1 MDHSV
6 EMAHSELRSLVT
18 KSARGAGLAWGLAEE
33 AGWAAEWLARRS
45 LPAGEWA
52 AIWLAAAVEG
62 QPGPI
67 EFGAGLADRLANDAG
82 DLKPEAVPDQMAA
95 PGYTLPFLH
104 LIATRRGAVAITDA
118 VGIVVRVDQDG
129 TVAFGPSW
137 SDRACNWQINM
148 APPLRTT
155 SRAYLSSSLV
165 DCLEGLALRTTVPPS
180 DVSRKNAGSATSDN
194 D

>member
-1 MDHSV
+1 MDHTV
-6 EMAHSELRSLVT
+6 DMAHSELRSLVT

-52 AIWLAAAVEG
+52 AKWLASTVEG
-62 QPGPI
+62 LPGPI

-82 DLKPEAVPDQMAA
+82 EWKPVPVPDEIVA
-95 PGYTLPFLH
+95 PGYILPFLH
-104 LIATRRGAVAITDA
+104 LIATRRGTVAITDTL
-118 VGIVVRVDQDG
+118 GTVVRVDQVG
-129 TVAFGPSW
+129 TVEFGPSW
-137 SDRACNWQINM
+137 ANRSCNWQINA
-148 APPLRTT
+148 APSLRPT

-165 DCLEGLALRTTVPPS
+165 DCLEGLALQTTVPPS
-180 DVSRKNAGSATSDN
+180 DVSRRNAGSATSDN